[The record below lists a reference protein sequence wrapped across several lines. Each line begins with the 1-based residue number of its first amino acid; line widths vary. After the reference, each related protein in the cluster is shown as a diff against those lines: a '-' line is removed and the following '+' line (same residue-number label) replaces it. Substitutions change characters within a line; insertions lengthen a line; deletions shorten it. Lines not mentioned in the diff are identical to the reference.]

1 MAADDGIKDKLMKFL
16 LAAAA
21 AFFCVS
27 AAAYAADYTV
37 TVDAATVADVLPTA
51 REREAAMAVSVGKT
65 APQNDVAMIQGIIDR
80 TLDGYRADTAQ
91 ADLAAAVAAA
101 RAGDK
106 TTVARLIDKVAASL
120 NKVAK

>member
-1 MAADDGIKDKLMKFL
+1 MKFL